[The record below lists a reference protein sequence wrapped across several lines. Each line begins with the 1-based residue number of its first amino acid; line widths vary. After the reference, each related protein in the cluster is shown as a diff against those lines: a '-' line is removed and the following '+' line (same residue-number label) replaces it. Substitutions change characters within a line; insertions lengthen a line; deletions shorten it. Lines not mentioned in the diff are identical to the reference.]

1 MEFDSAGILFEDK
14 DNSTFLSGWNPKQQA
29 WSGFGGKRR
38 GNETA
43 WETAL
48 REVIEEL
55 FGIFLLP
62 VSLNTM
68 QQALSPMEFFQTKK
82 YVCFI
87 MPLTFVFRLSEMLE
101 MIEYKSPFYKVFPQT
116 KDDLLLKRTIQ
127 LKKTPEIT
135 ELCFLKSTFTGP
147 IDFYFK
153 SDILTLKGDSE
164 SD

>member
-1 MEFDSAGILFEDK
+1 MEFDSAGILFQDTTG
-14 DNSTFLSGWNPKQQA
+14 TFLSGWNPKQQA

-38 GNETA
+38 GTETA

-48 REVIEEL
+48 REVCEEV

-62 VSLNTM
+62 VSLETL
-68 QQALSPMEFFQTKK
+68 QQALSPMEFFQTKT
-82 YVCFI
+82 YVCFV
-87 MPLTFVFRLSEMLE
+87 MPLDFLFRLAEMLD
-101 MIEYKSPFYKVFPQT
+101 MIEYKSPFYKVYPRT

-147 IDFYFK
+147 IDFYYK
-153 SDILTLKGDSE
+153 SDIRKVMGE